1 MHYFRYPS
9 AAVAAGPSEKGPIPH
24 RSRVASSSSKAPMVL
39 WASTAFPCKD
49 GCRLVGVRRQNAT
62 EVEVAWTRPGSAAV
76 EWLPARLML
85 TEEDARKWLRVARF
99 SRQ

>member
-1 MHYFRYPS
+1 MHYSSYPR
-9 AAVAAGPSEKGPIPH
+9 AAVAAGPFEKAPVP
-24 RSRVASSSSKAPMVL
+24 RRLSPAASSAQAPLVL
-39 WASTAFPCKD
+39 WASSAFPCRD
-49 GCRLVGVRRQNAT
+49 GGRLVGVRRQNAT